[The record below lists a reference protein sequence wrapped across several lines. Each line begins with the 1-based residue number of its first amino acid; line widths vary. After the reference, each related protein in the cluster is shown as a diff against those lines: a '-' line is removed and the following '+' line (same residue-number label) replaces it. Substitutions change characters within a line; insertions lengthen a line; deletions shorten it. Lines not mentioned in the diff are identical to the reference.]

1 MIRRLATH
9 FWRSL
14 PAATVFALH
23 LIAVPSLV
31 HANDRMI
38 AGIATPGQVQLADR
52 FLALNGAGIR
62 FRGPF
67 QVYVA
72 ALYGGRKA
80 TELDDLMADPG
91 PKRLKLVML
100 REIDS
105 ADLGRLFIN
114 GIQKNMSASEGR
126 QVLMDLPRMG
136 ELFARH
142 KRLQPGEDVTMDWI
156 PASGLQISVKGVP
169 QGEPIRSPAFFKALL
184 SIWLGPDPAD
194 PQLKMA
200 LLGNN
205 RPVAE
210 RGRR

>member
-1 MIRRLATH
+1 MIRRLFTPL
-9 FWRSL
+9 WRSL

-23 LIAVPSLV
+23 LITAPSLV

-38 AGIATPGQVQLADR
+38 AGIATPEQIQLADR
-52 FLALNGAGIR
+52 SLALNGAGIR

-72 ALYGGRKA
+72 ALYAGKKA
-80 TELDDLMADPG
+80 TGFDELLADPN

-114 GIQKNMSASEGR
+114 GIQKNMSPNEGR
-126 QVLMDLPRMG
+126 QFMMDLPRMG

-156 PASGLQISVKGVP
+156 PAIGLQISVKGVP

-200 LLGNN
+200 LLGSN

-210 RGRR
+210 KGRR